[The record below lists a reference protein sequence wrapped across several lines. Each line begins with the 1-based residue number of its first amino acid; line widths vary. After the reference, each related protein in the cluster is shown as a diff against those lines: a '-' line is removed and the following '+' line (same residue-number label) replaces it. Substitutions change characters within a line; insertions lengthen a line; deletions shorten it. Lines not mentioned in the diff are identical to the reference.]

1 MVSQQMTEFKIF
13 NTQRTEMAVYKFRG
27 LKWKVVK
34 SREWVL
40 YFALILF
47 IFGIGLAQE
56 ILIEKLKE
64 YGM

>member
-1 MVSQQMTEFKIF
+1 
-13 NTQRTEMAVYKFRG
+13 MAVYKFRG

-47 IFGIGLAQE
+47 IFGIGSAQE

>member
-34 SREWVL
+34 LREWVL
-40 YFALILF
+40 YFDLILF
-47 IFGIGLAQE
+47 IFGIGSAQE
-56 ILIEKLKE
+56 ILVEKLKE

>member
-1 MVSQQMTEFKIF
+1 MTE
-13 NTQRTEMAVYKFRG
+13 YKFRG

-34 SREWVL
+34 LREWIL
-40 YFALILF
+40 HFDLILF
-47 IFGIGLAQE
+47 IFGIGPTKE

>member
-1 MVSQQMTEFKIF
+1 MTGFKIF
-13 NTQRTEMAVYKFRG
+13 KTQRTEMPAYKFRG

-47 IFGIGLAQE
+47 IFGIGSAQE